1 MTASCQRLLPL
12 AGEGAATWSNR
23 SIAGESDSS
32 GDNALGNTS
41 SSTTGGVTAVFDSAS
56 PDGTIARRSSPS
68 AGMFIAEV
76 LIITLVGIVVGV
88 VLWTMRQRRKR
99 SWAAIPDADSS
110 RGSRAGAA
118 VSTTSEVTAGSPS
131 SSAARRQDDGD
142 QLGEELPRV
151 TTRVLSPPLS
161 TASSRRGT
169 SPRFTIGSDDEED
182 DFVPERTEL

>member
-1 MTASCQRLLPL
+1 
-12 AGEGAATWSNR
+12 
-23 SIAGESDSS
+23 
-32 GDNALGNTS
+32 
-41 SSTTGGVTAVFDSAS
+41 
-56 PDGTIARRSSPS
+56 
-68 AGMFIAEV
+68 MFIAEV